1 MTDMTTTA
9 TAPLQ
14 GAFTALPR
22 LCTHELFEQ
31 QAVRDPSAIA
41 LSAGDERMTYGE
53 LDARANQIAHL
64 LRRRGVGPDALVGVA
79 MHRSPRMIAAL
90 LGIWKAGGA
99 YVPIDPAYPAE
110 RMRFM
115 VDDAAVQTLLTDEI
129 TASLFPDLGERVVC
143 LDARWTA
150 LANEPRDRA
159 HAAAKPE
166 NLAYVIY
173 TSGSTGRP
181 KGALIQHDGLVNYL
195 SWAIGFYAVRQG
207 DIVPVHSSIS
217 FDLTVTSL
225 YPALLSGGQVELV
238 PEDVGAQSLIASLQD
253 GRCRGL
259 VKITPAHLELLT
271 QQTSEAAAPN
281 MTRVFVIGGENLT
294 AESLRL
300 WRTKAPRTRLINEYG
315 PTETVVGCCIHEVG
329 ADDPHTGSI
338 PIGRP
343 IANTQLYVL
352 DESLRQVP
360 LGEKG
365 ELYIGGTGVARGYLT
380 RPELT
385 RERFLPDPFSDRP
398 NARLYKTGDIARYR
412 PDGILEYFGRS
423 DDQVKI
429 RGYRIELGEIETV
442 LAGHPAVR
450 GAAVVAREASP
461 GNKRLVAYVV
471 SSQDGAPTVDEMRTF
486 LGERLPD
493 YMVPSHFVYLES
505 LPLTHN
511 GKVDRAAL
519 PTPNFSETARTQSF
533 VAPRTETETRLAAIW
548 NEVLKMDSISVDDDV
563 FDLGATSLM
572 VVAAAA
578 QIEAT
583 LGVALQFRTIFE
595 NPTVGALALAIEKRG
610 SAHANGSAKPSA
622 PTPVRAAPPA
632 QHTSGPTGHVEVLRF
647 GPAER
652 ELFGLYHRPTGE
664 TNRSTACVLCN
675 PFGQEAMRS
684 HRVFRRLA
692 ERLSAGGFHV
702 LRFDYFGTG
711 DSGGDD
717 EAGDID
723 GWTTDLLR
731 AHETLLE
738 RSRCARSVWFGLRL
752 GATVAACASMR
763 ATRMPNRLVLWEPVS
778 DGPAYLD
785 ELADA
790 HVAFRKTQFRRRW
803 DVEREL
809 QSRAIAEART
819 EVLGHPLPSLLRSQ
833 LGKVTPET
841 FERSGAR
848 DVSLI
853 AGRPDGRTARL
864 APMLERMG
872 MKVRLRITASN
883 INWLVND
890 MLGDSIVPADD
901 VRSMIEETAEA

>member
-1 MTDMTTTA
+1 MTDRTTTA
-9 TAPLQ
+9 TMPLQ
-14 GAFTALPR
+14 GAYTPLPR

-31 QAVRDPSAIA
+31 QVARDPSAIA
-41 LSAGDERMTYGE
+41 LSAGNERMTYGE
-53 LDARANQIAHL
+53 LDARANQLAHL
-64 LRRRGVGPDALVGVA
+64 LRRRGVGPDSLVGVA
-79 MHRSPRMIAAL
+79 MHRSPRMVTAL

-115 VDDAAVQTLLTDEI
+115 VDDAAVQTLLTDEAT
-129 TASLFPDLGERVVC
+129 TALFPDLGERVVC

-150 LANEPRDRA
+150 IADERHERA
-159 HAAAKPE
+159 ASTATPE

-195 SWAIGFYAVRQG
+195 SWAIECYAVRQG
-207 DIVPVHSSIS
+207 DVVPVHSSIS

-225 YPALLSGGQVELV
+225 YPALLSGGQIELV

-271 QQTSEAAAPN
+271 QQTSEPAARN

-294 AESLRL
+294 AESLRF
-300 WRTKAPRTRLINEYG
+300 WRTRAPDIRLINEYG
-315 PTETVVGCCIHEVG
+315 PTETVVGCCVHEVRP
-329 ADDPHTGSI
+329 DDPHTGSI

-352 DESLRQVP
+352 DDALRPVP

-365 ELYIGGTGVARGYLT
+365 ELYIGGAGVARGYLN

-385 RERFLPDPFSDRP
+385 RERFLPDPFSGRP
-398 NARLYKTGDIARYR
+398 DARLYKTGDIARYR

-423 DDQVKI
+423 DDQIKI

-442 LAGHPAVR
+442 LGGHPEVR
-450 GAAVVAREASP
+450 GAAVVARESSP

-471 SSQDGAPTVDEMRTF
+471 PQQPGTPSIDAMRTF

-493 YMVPSHFVYLES
+493 YMVPSHFVYLAS

-511 GKVDRAAL
+511 GKIDRGAL
-519 PTPNFSETARTQSF
+519 PAPDFTETARTHAF
-533 VAPRTETETRLAAIW
+533 VAPRTDTEARLGAIW
-548 NEVLKMDSISVDDDV
+548 RDVLKMDALSVEDDV

-578 QIEAT
+578 QVEASF
-583 LGVALQFRTIFE
+583 GIALQFRTIFE
-595 NPTVGALALAIEKRG
+595 NPTVGALAAAIDRRG
-610 SAHANGSAKPSA
+610 SAHANGSATPSA
-622 PTPVRAAPPA
+622 PTPPPEPLSSRPAPVV
-632 QHTSGPTGHVEVLRF
+632 TSHVEVMRF

-652 ELFGLYHRPTGE
+652 ELLGLYHRPSAQTDKA
-664 TNRSTACVLCN
+664 TACILCN

-684 HRVFRRLA
+684 HRVFRTLA
-692 ERLSAGGFHV
+692 ERLSAGGLHV

-711 DSGGDD
+711 DSPGED

-723 GWTTDLLR
+723 GWITDLLR
-731 AHETLLE
+731 AHVTLLE
-738 RSRCARSVWFGLRL
+738 RSNCTRCVWLGLRL
-752 GATVAACASMR
+752 GATLAALAAVR
-763 ATRMPNRLVLWEPVS
+763 ARRVPYRLVLWEPVI
-778 DGPAYLD
+778 DGAAYLD
-785 ELADA
+785 ELAEA
-790 HVAFRKTQFRRRW
+790 HLAFRRVQFRRRW
-803 DVEREL
+803 DVEHEL
-809 QSRAIAEART
+809 ETRAMAEART
-819 EVLGHPLPSLLRSQ
+819 EVLGHPLPPLLRSQ
-833 LGKVTPET
+833 LGKISMET
-841 FERSGAR
+841 FAQSVGRNM
-848 DVSLI
+848 SLI
-853 AGRPDGRTARL
+853 AGRPDGGTAKL
-864 APMLERMG
+864 ASFLERAG
-872 MKVRLRITASN
+872 AHVRLRITASN
-883 INWLVND
+883 IDWLVND
-890 MLGDSIVPADD
+890 MLGVSIVPADD
-901 VRSMIEETAEA
+901 VRSMADEAAEA